1 MASHREM
8 QRQMEEVGNVLLTKE
23 CLRLE
28 KSFGRINLMRKY
40 SMPHLKLSVS
50 NCGKKEARLLVD
62 ILRRELPSI
71 IENAMSN
78 SYSTMGNVGTDAII
92 AFAVESTRSAL
103 SESLQKIVGDGIDYL
118 KTAIESKAEAT
129 SARQIQTQFLTT
141 GRDVLRQEVSSFVR
155 TSLDPGF
162 QKMCQK
168 MVENF
173 CTTLSRGIADH
184 NSSVYDES
192 SHLPLAVN
200 LRV

>member
-8 QRQMEEVGNVLLTKE
+8 KKQMEEVVGHVLQTNE
-23 CLRLE
+23 CLRLG
-28 KSFGRINLMRKY
+28 KSFGRINLMKKY
-40 SMPHLKLSVS
+40 SVPHLELSVS
-50 NCGKKEARLLVD
+50 NGGKKEASFLVE

-92 AFAVESTRSAL
+92 AFVVESTRSAL

-118 KTAIESKAEAT
+118 KTAIVSKAEAT
-129 SARQIQTQFLTT
+129 SARQIQTQFLIT
-141 GRDVLRQEVSSFVR
+141 GRDVLRKEVSSFVR

-173 CTTLSRGIADH
+173 STRLSRGIADH
-184 NSSVYDES
+184 TQFFR
-192 SHLPLAVN
+192 LC
-200 LRV
+200 